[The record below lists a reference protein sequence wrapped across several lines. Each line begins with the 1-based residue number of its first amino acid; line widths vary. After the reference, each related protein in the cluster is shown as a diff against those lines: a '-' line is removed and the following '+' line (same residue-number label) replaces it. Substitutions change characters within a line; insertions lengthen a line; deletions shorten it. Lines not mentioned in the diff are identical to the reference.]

1 MATAPATFLMEGERM
16 AGFEAWF
23 AKWGWVVIG
32 LTCGF
37 AAKYA
42 LRIKRGQRVKPVQ
55 VFADVLLLPMVGLI
69 AYAIVGRIGV
79 EGEVRA
85 MFAGLC
91 MVGAD
96 RLIAIMTDWWLRK
109 VQAAALR
116 DVDLELIERSGQV
129 RETLAKVDAARSL
142 GRSSGANCRRRA
154 MTPAG
159 AWRTACRRASRTET
173 ARRRATTERT
183 GRWT

>member
-1 MATAPATFLMEGERM
+1 MVSVTYQREGERM

-42 LRIKRGQRVKPVQ
+42 LRIKRGQRVKPLQ

-69 AYAIVGRIGV
+69 AYAIVGPIGV

-96 RLIAIMTDWWLRK
+96 RLIGGMTDWWLGK
-109 VQAAALR
+109 LQVAALR
-116 DVDLELIERSGQV
+116 DVNLDVIDRSGEV
-129 RETLAKVDAARSL
+129 RQTLAKVDAAQSL
-142 GRSSGANCRRRA
+142 AAQQRGEDPPEGNDPGGRLAHRLPPNK
-154 MTPAG
+154 PD
-159 AWRTACRRASRTET
+159 
-173 ARRRATTERT
+173 
-183 GRWT
+183 

>member
-1 MATAPATFLMEGERM
+1 MVAIAFQAEGGRM
-16 AGFEAWF
+16 TGFEAWF

-42 LRIKRGQRVKPVQ
+42 LRIKRGQRVKPLQ

-69 AYAIVGRIGV
+69 AYTIVGRIGV
-79 EGEVRA
+79 DGEVRA

-96 RLIAIMTDWWLRK
+96 RLVAIMTDWWLAK
-109 VQAAALR
+109 VQTAALR
-116 DVDLELIERSGQV
+116 DVNLELIDQSGQV

-142 GRSSGANCRRRA
+142 GAQQRGEA
-154 MTPAG
+154 PPEG
-159 AWRTACRRASRTET
+159 HDPG
-173 ARRRATTERT
+173 
-183 GRWT
+183 GRLAHRLPPKMPD

>member
-1 MATAPATFLMEGERM
+1 MVAIAYQREGERM

-42 LRIKRGQRVKPVQ
+42 LRIKRGQRVKPLH

-69 AYAIVGRIGV
+69 AYAIVGRIGA
-79 EGEVRA
+79 EGEFRA
-85 MFAGLC
+85 MLAGLC

-96 RLIAIMTDWWLRK
+96 RLIAVMTDWWLAK
-109 VQAAALR
+109 LQSATLR
-116 DVDLELIERSGQV
+116 DLNLELIDQSGQV

-142 GRSSGANCRRRA
+142 GAQQRGEAPPEGND
-154 MTPAG
+154 PG
-159 AWRTACRRASRTET
+159 
-173 ARRRATTERT
+173 
-183 GRWT
+183 GRLAHRLPPKKPG

>member
-1 MATAPATFLMEGERM
+1 MT
-16 AGFEAWF
+16 GFEAWF

-42 LRIKRGQRVKPVQ
+42 LRIKRGQRVKPLQ

-69 AYAIVGRIGV
+69 AYTIVGRIGV

-85 MFAGLC
+85 MLAGLC

-96 RLIAIMTDWWLRK
+96 RLIAVMTDWWLAK
-109 VQAAALR
+109 LQVAALR
-116 DVDLELIERSGQV
+116 EVNLDVIDRSGEV
-129 RETLAKVDAARSL
+129 RQTLAKVDAARSL
-142 GRSSGANCRRRA
+142 AAQQRGEEPPEGNDPGGRLAHRL
-154 MTPAG
+154 PPKKPD
-159 AWRTACRRASRTET
+159 
-173 ARRRATTERT
+173 
-183 GRWT
+183 